1 VAAKT
6 LSASLG
12 LIKPNRLQLKK
23 GLENGAGNPVQSLVG
38 NAVRRRRPVP
48 AGHFIFFCNERD
60 S

>member
-38 NAVRRRRPVP
+38 DAVRRRRPVSP
-48 AGHFIFFCNERD
+48 GILFSFCDERD